1 MREYVYFQ
9 NDVCFT
15 ADDEDGYGDCMDID
29 VKPGV
34 EKVIFGDYYDFFLKL
49 SKKVFPDVKEL
60 HISEHAGVIS
70 ISNEMF
76 PNVRKVTSEKNFYG
90 EGSML
95 CGGLHGDFTLYNT
108 FCLKPD
114 ETVDLSGISAILD
127 FAFSGS
133 ETLNVT
139 GSDGINTYNSAAFN
153 GSAIDRLP
161 FVNGVK
167 CINGMVFDI
176 DTECDNVIFPDEDE
190 DLHAIANHLPFWKIK
205 QITVHR
211 GSTVQLLYRY
221 NMLLKTVNICG
232 SFGESVCHTKEE
244 RASRLTIDSIV
255 ELCGREGVENI
266 NIFDDSKTYKSID
279 GIVYSYDGKSLLKC
293 PRDKTGH
300 ISIPE
305 GTEVIAASAFKH

>member
-1 MREYVYFQ
+1 MIEYVYFQ
-9 NDVCFT
+9 NDVCFI
-15 ADDEDGYGDCMDID
+15 ADDENGDYGDCIDID

-76 PNVRKVTSEKNFYG
+76 PNVRKVTSEKNFYR

-95 CGGLHGDFTLYNT
+95 CGGLHGDFSLYNT

-114 ETVDLSGISAILD
+114 ETADLSGISAILD

-139 GSDGINTYNSAAFN
+139 GSDGINTYNREAFN
-153 GSAIDRLP
+153 NSAIGRLP

-167 CINGMVFDI
+167 CIYGMAF
-176 DTECDNVIFPDEDE
+176 
-190 DLHAIANHLPFWKIK
+190 HLRK
-205 QITVHR
+205 
-211 GSTVQLLYRY
+211 S
-221 NMLLKTVNICG
+221 
-232 SFGESVCHTKEE
+232 
-244 RASRLTIDSIV
+244 SRLQYT
-255 ELCGREGVENI
+255 GARQ
-266 NIFDDSKTYKSID
+266 
-279 GIVYSYDGKSLLKC
+279 YSYCIGAICFQKRL
-293 PRDKTGH
+293 
-300 ISIPE
+300 IY
-305 GTEVIAASAFKH
+305 AAILVNQYTRQKKKWPQD